1 MRDFTRLANRVR
13 ALLGAG
19 VSAALPIAPAQAG
32 APPCAAPEY
41 GQFDFWLGEW
51 EVTADGRVAGRN
63 SIVKQLGNCVVQES
77 WKGASG
83 TEGRSLNVYDS
94 SRGRWHQTWVD
105 SSGGLLLLE
114 GGLRNGAMVLEGTQ
128 RDDETRAV
136 TRERITWTPA
146 PDGSVR
152 QLWEYS
158 TDDGK
163 SWKARFDGQYRR
175 VRAATR

>member
-1 MRDFTRLANRVR
+1 MRVFIRPANCVR
-13 ALLGAG
+13 ALLGAT
-19 VSAALPIAPAQAG
+19 VFSALPLTAAHAG
-32 APPCAAPEY
+32 APPCTAPEFS
-41 GQFDFWLGEW
+41 QFDFWLGEW

-63 SIVKQLGNCVVQES
+63 SIVKLLGNCVIQES

-105 SSGGLLLLE
+105 SSGGLLQLE
-114 GGLRNGAMVLEGTQ
+114 GGLRNGSMVLEGTQ
-128 RDDETRAV
+128 LDDETRAT

-146 PDGSVR
+146 RDGSVR

-163 SWKARFDGQYRR
+163 SWKPRFDGQYRR